1 MLVTPTQDL
10 GKILTALHSV
20 KIDNCL
26 HFVPAIQVAQ
36 LALKHRQ
43 NKNQRQR
50 IIAFVGSPL
59 EDEEKDLVKLGKK
72 LKKNNVAVDVVNFGE
87 TAENQAKLEAFI
99 GAVNSS
105 DNSNLLT
112 VPPGPHILSDIIIS
126 SAILQDGEGGGMGAA
141 MAASMSGMG
150 GGGGGDFEYGVDPS
164 LDPELAMALRI
175 SAEEERQ
182 RQERE
187 SKATGGTEG
196 GAAEGGAPA
205 GGDTGM
211 SEEDDLLQQALA
223 MSMAQESGAAA
234 EAKPQGV
241 DVSPGT
247 AAAIKAADAMDQDED
262 EEMKLAM
269 AMSVGDGAAAGEAK
283 AEAGG
288 DNAMSGY

>member
-1 MLVTPTQDL
+1 MESQADAVNLICNVKTQQNPESTVGVMTMAARSPEVLVTPTQDL

-112 VPPGPHILSDIIIS
+112 VPPGPHILSDIII
-126 SAILQDGEGGGMGAA
+126 
-141 MAASMSGMG
+141 
-150 GGGGGDFEYGVDPS
+150 
-164 LDPELAMALRI
+164 
-175 SAEEERQ
+175 
-182 RQERE
+182 
-187 SKATGGTEG
+187 
-196 GAAEGGAPA
+196 
-205 GGDTGM
+205 
-211 SEEDDLLQQALA
+211 
-223 MSMAQESGAAA
+223 
-234 EAKPQGV
+234 
-241 DVSPGT
+241 
-247 AAAIKAADAMDQDED
+247 
-262 EEMKLAM
+262 
-269 AMSVGDGAAAGEAK
+269 
-283 AEAGG
+283 
-288 DNAMSGY
+288 